1 MYEYSFKYVYTQY
14 PYVTDVSNIE
24 MFVGC
29 NAYRL
34 NEGPFRINKSIPA
47 TKYVG
52 LVVRISIYEWIK
64 KFFILEILISWIWIQ
79 DWAFRYTVRRW
90 ALNGIEMSK
99 SGKKRNRE

>member
-52 LVVRISIYEWIK
+52 LVVRISIYE
-64 KFFILEILISWIWIQ
+64 
-79 DWAFRYTVRRW
+79 
-90 ALNGIEMSK
+90 
-99 SGKKRNRE
+99 